1 MYLFGDGI
9 ADLIGSLLGG
19 GGNSSLMVLIV
30 LGLQLWQMF
39 AKPKPGPTPSPSPS
53 PSPVPSPVSPV
64 SLIPDLPNTRIDDV
78 LRSVAGLEKQI
89 QSVLS
94 ARSAGDSDPNEK
106 ALAGN
111 VAALFKEIH
120 EHTQAASEGGQIDL
134 GRVEKILQ
142 LLASLYPILQ
152 VLLKLKGVNLPDLPL
167 RPASLLGVPLAK
179 SAPVLA
185 PAIA

>member
-1 MYLFGDGI
+1 
-9 ADLIGSLLGG
+9 
-19 GGNSSLMVLIV
+19 MVLIV

-39 AKPKPGPTPSPSPS
+39 AKKPGPTPRPSPS

-64 SLIPDLPNTRIDDV
+64 SLIPDLPNTRIDDM
-78 LRSVAGLEKQI
+78 LRAIGNLGKQI
-89 QSVLS
+89 EMAITPKSS
-94 ARSAGDSDPNEK
+94 DSDPNEK

-120 EHTQAASEGGQIDL
+120 EHTQAASDGGQIDL
-134 GRVEKILQ
+134 SKVEKILQ

-152 VLLKLKGVNLPDLPL
+152 VLLKLKGVSLPDLPL
-167 RPASLLGVPLAK
+167 RPASLTGVPVAK
-179 SAPVLA
+179 SSPVLA